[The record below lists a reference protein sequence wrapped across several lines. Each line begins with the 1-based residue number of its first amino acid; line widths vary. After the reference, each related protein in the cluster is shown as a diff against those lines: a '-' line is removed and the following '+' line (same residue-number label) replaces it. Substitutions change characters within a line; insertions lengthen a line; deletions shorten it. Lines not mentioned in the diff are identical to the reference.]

1 MIQLLRLAFIIIRI
15 YIVFKVIFIL
25 YMVKHDP
32 QNYSINEVIWWSGF
46 LIFDMW
52 LTMNMPNSNKNDDDN
67 DGYLENFRK

>member
-1 MIQLLRLAFIIIRI
+1 
-15 YIVFKVIFIL
+15 
-25 YMVKHDP
+25 MVKHDP

-67 DGYLENFRK
+67 DSYLENFRK